1 MRTTVDIDDGLL
13 ERAKRLALK
22 ENRTLGAVLG
32 QALAAYLGSRR
43 AADKDPPFQLL
54 VRGKAGA
61 RFPSAEEI
69 SRVEEDEDREAL
81 AIAKFTADADF
92 GRFPGLRHRHPLA

>member
-22 ENRTLGAVLG
+22 EKQTLGAVVG
-32 QALAAYLGSRR
+32 QALAAYLGSRK

-61 RFPSAEEI
+61 RFQPPKD
-69 SRVEEDEDREAL
+69 SRR
-81 AIAKFTADADF
+81 
-92 GRFPGLRHRHPLA
+92 

>member
-13 ERAKRLALK
+13 ERAKRLAHK
-22 ENRTLGAVLG
+22 EKQTLGAVVS
-32 QALAAYLGSRR
+32 QALAAYLGKRK

-61 RFPSAEEI
+61 RFPTSEEFTQ
-69 SRVEEDEDREAL
+69 VEEDEDQGPW
-81 AIAKFTADADF
+81 AIPKVKRRAT
-92 GRFPGLRHRHPLA
+92 P

>member
-22 ENRTLGAVLG
+22 EKQTLGAVVSE
-32 QALAAYLGSRR
+32 ALAAYLGSRK

-61 RFPSAEEI
+61 RFQTAEEFTQ
-69 SRVEEDEDREAL
+69 VEEDEDRGAL
-81 AIAKFTADADF
+81 AIPKLKRRAT
-92 GRFPGLRHRHPLA
+92 P

>member
-1 MRTTVDIDDGLL
+1 MRTTVDIDDALL

-22 ENRTLGAVLG
+22 EKQTLGAVVG
-32 QALAAYLGSRR
+32 QALAAYLGSRK

-61 RFPSAEEI
+61 RFPPPKN
-69 SRVEEDEDREAL
+69 SRR
-81 AIAKFTADADF
+81 
-92 GRFPGLRHRHPLA
+92 

>member
-32 QALAAYLGSRR
+32 HALTAYLSSRK
-43 AADKDPPFQLL
+43 AADKDPPFDLL
-54 VRGKAGA
+54 VSGTVGA
-61 RFPSAEEI
+61 RFPTADELVLAAEE
-69 SRVEEDEDREAL
+69 DDRASLAL
-81 AIAKFTADADF
+81 PKVKRRAA
-92 GRFPGLRHRHPLA
+92 P

>member
-13 ERAKRLALK
+13 ERAKRLAHK
-22 ENRTLGAVLG
+22 EKQTLGAVVSE
-32 QALAAYLGSRR
+32 ALAAYLGSRK

-61 RFPSAEEI
+61 RFPTAEEFTQ
-69 SRVEEDEDREAL
+69 VEEDEDQGPW
-81 AIAKFTADADF
+81 AIPKLKRRAT
-92 GRFPGLRHRHPLA
+92 P

>member
-22 ENRTLGAVLG
+22 EKQTLGAVVG
-32 QALAAYLGSRR
+32 QALAAYLSSRK

-61 RFPSAEEI
+61 RFPTAEELTQ
-69 SRVEEDEDREAL
+69 VEEDEDRAAL
-81 AIAKFTADADF
+81 AIPKLKRRAT
-92 GRFPGLRHRHPLA
+92 P

>member
-22 ENRTLGAVLG
+22 EKRTLAAVVG

-43 AADKDPPFQLL
+43 AVDKDPPFQLL
-54 VRGKAGA
+54 VRGKVGA
-61 RFPSAEEI
+61 RFPTAEEI
-69 SRVEEDEDREAL
+69 LIAGEDDDRQAM
-81 AIAKFTADADF
+81 AIPKMKRRAT
-92 GRFPGLRHRHPLA
+92 P